1 MTRVSG
7 SLAAL
12 LAGLLFGLG
21 LAISGMMDP
30 ARVIGF
36 LDVAGHW
43 NPSLAFVLAGAVLVS
58 ATGYA
63 VVRRLS
69 HPLFAPKF
77 EIPRR
82 TDIDARLVGGAALF
96 GIGWG
101 LSGFCPGPA
110 LASLALGLPASLVFV
125 AAMALGMVLTR
136 LLPRS
141 SQSQA

>member
-1 MTRVSG
+1 VTRVSG

-12 LAGLLFGLG
+12 VAGLLFGLG

-36 LDVAGHW
+36 LDVAGRW

-58 ATGYA
+58 AAGYA
-63 VVRRLS
+63 LVRRLS

-125 AAMALGMVLTR
+125 AAMALGMALAR
-136 LLPRS
+136 LLPRLS
-141 SQSQA
+141 DSKA

>member
-1 MTRVSG
+1 MTRVPG
-7 SLAAL
+7 SLAAV

-36 LDVAGHW
+36 LDVAGRW

-58 ATGYA
+58 AFGYA

-69 HPLFAPKF
+69 YPLFAPKF

-82 TDIDARLVGGAALF
+82 KDIDLKLVGGAALF

-110 LASLALGLPASLVFV
+110 LASLTLGLPASLAFV
-125 AAMALGMVLTR
+125 AAMLLGMALTR

-141 SQSQA
+141 SRSEA